1 VPENRKIIA
10 MDDTLADPLT
20 GRLLDGRYAVTA
32 RIAHGGMAT
41 VYLAMDT
48 RLDRD
53 VALKV
58 MHAELARDEEFVRR
72 FIGEAKSVAR
82 LSHQNVVA
90 VFDQGADG
98 PFLYLAM
105 EYVPGRTLKEVLRE
119 RGRFSPAAALDIMTG
134 VLDGL
139 AAAHASGIVH
149 RDVKPENVLLTADG
163 RIKVADFGLAR
174 AHAAVGSTRAG
185 LLIGTVAYIP
195 PEQVIGDSTGP
206 RSDVYS
212 AGVMLFELLTGRQPF
227 TGDTAL
233 SVAYQH
239 VNQDVPAP
247 SALVAGIPTAVDQL
261 VLAAASRDQARR
273 PADAGEF
280 ARAVRRVREGVG
292 EPSGVT
298 GVMGAGVHG
307 LSEAPWLDLNTPAA
321 TNGWWARDAAAA
333 SAGGNGA
340 NQLGTNEWRNGGT
353 TMPPADG
360 PATGQF
366 GAGFGAGQF
375 GAGFG
380 AGQSGTGQFGA
391 GFGAGQS
398 GTGQFGA
405 AQFGTGAYDNVGSHT
420 LVVQRDEDRRYRG
433 GREPFLQRWLFSPR
447 LAVIAL
453 IVVLGLGLGLGGW
466 WLMAGRYASIPS
478 VTGDTLA
485 QATTALTA
493 DGFKVTA
500 GEPAHSNE
508 VPKGRVVG
516 TSPSGRA
523 AKGATIAIL
532 VSAGPFTSTV
542 PKVSG
547 DTLAE
552 ARAALQRAHLI
563 AAVERVGSGARV
575 GTVLGTNPRA
585 GTSWPQTKPVA
596 ILVAA
601 GLPVPNF
608 VGSNLPTVEQWTS
621 QHGAGLHVQQ
631 DSNSQQQ
638 AGTIVGQQP
647 PAGSLYRQGEA
658 VTVEVSTGPAE
669 VPVPDVLGMNVQRAT
684 QVLEAAGFQV
694 QVQSIGEGGRVWSY
708 SPMGEAPRGSVILI
722 YVLALGN
729 PGGGFLR

>member
-1 VPENRKIIA
+1 
-10 MDDTLADPLT
+10 
-20 GRLLDGRYAVTA
+20 
-32 RIAHGGMAT
+32 
-41 VYLAMDT
+41 
-48 RLDRD
+48 
-53 VALKV
+53 
-58 MHAELARDEEFVRR
+58 
-72 FIGEAKSVAR
+72 
-82 LSHQNVVA
+82 
-90 VFDQGADG
+90 
-98 PFLYLAM
+98 
-105 EYVPGRTLKEVLRE
+105 
-119 RGRFSPAAALDIMTG
+119 
-134 VLDGL
+134 
-139 AAAHASGIVH
+139 
-149 RDVKPENVLLTADG
+149 
-163 RIKVADFGLAR
+163 
-174 AHAAVGSTRAG
+174 
-185 LLIGTVAYIP
+185 
-195 PEQVIGDSTGP
+195 
-206 RSDVYS
+206 
-212 AGVMLFELLTGRQPF
+212 MLFELLTGRQPF
-227 TGDTAL
+227 TGDTPL

-247 SALVAGIPTAVDQL
+247 SALVTGIPTAVDQL

-366 GAGFGAGQF
+366 GAGFGAGQ
-375 GAGFG
+375 
-380 AGQSGTGQFGA
+380 SGTGQFGA

-398 GTGQFGA
+398 GAGQFGA

-420 LVVQRDEDRRYRG
+420 LVVQRDEDRRYRGG